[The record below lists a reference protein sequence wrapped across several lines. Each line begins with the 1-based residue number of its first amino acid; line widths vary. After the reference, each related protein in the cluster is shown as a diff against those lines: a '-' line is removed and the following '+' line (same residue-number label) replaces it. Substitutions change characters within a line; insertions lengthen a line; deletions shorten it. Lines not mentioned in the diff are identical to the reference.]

1 MKKEIEV
8 ESYYFDWEELELKK
22 IEEKNNGSKRTTKT
36 IRKNRQTKR

>member
-22 IEEKNNGSKRTTKT
+22 IEEKDNGSKRIQRTTK
-36 IRKNRQTKR
+36 NLRQVK

>member
-22 IEEKNNGSKRTTKT
+22 IEEKNNGSKRTTK
-36 IRKNRQTKR
+36 NLRQTK

>member
-22 IEEKNNGSKRTTKT
+22 IEEKDNGSKRIQRTTKNL
-36 IRKNRQTKR
+36 RKVR